1 MIPQVKC
8 GNYTLGAEQKWKQ
21 GDQLVAMSTY
31 QERDGGGVGQSGC
44 SVYHEECSELVM
56 GQYGVGNI
64 KTITEGYIV
73 FDAIKYLY
81 AN

>member
-1 MIPQVKC
+1 MIRQVKC

-21 GDQLVAMSTY
+21 EDQLMAMSTF
-31 QERDGGGVGQSGC
+31 QERDGGGFGQSGC
-44 SVYHEECSELVM
+44 SGYHEQWSELVM
-56 GQYGVGNI
+56 GQYRVGNI